1 MVLGLGLQSVLI
13 VVITGSVMIG
23 ICVAVSG
30 RPVGVIVEDTH
41 VGPDGSTHD
50 VKKYSLVPY
59 TGSGPP
65 FIAGAVQ
72 PEDPSDGSPPR

>member
-1 MVLGLGLQSVLI
+1 MIIGLELRGVLI
-13 VVITGSVMIG
+13 VIVTGLVMIG
-23 ICVAVSG
+23 ICVAISE
-30 RPVGVIVEDTH
+30 RPMGVIVEDTH

-65 FIAGAVQ
+65 FVSGSAESDR
-72 PEDPSDGSPPR
+72 PDDPTRPQ